1 MLRRLSDAEKKE
13 SIKGEEKD
21 LLDTQQAIQ
30 GQIMSRSK
38 TVLLKSADHKDQE
51 NELRYVHLL
60 CSHFYVVLAARATD
74 VLGRRNLLGSVCNFV
89 YLYLYLL
96 VFYQTSFI
104 TFIIYKYLRM

>member
-1 MLRRLSDAEKKE
+1 MLKRLSDAERKE
-13 SIKGEEKD
+13 NNKGEEKD

-60 CSHFYVVLAARATD
+60 YLHFYVVLAARATD
-74 VLGRRNLLGSVCNFV
+74 VLGRRNLLEVFV
-89 YLYLYLL
+89 IL
-96 VFYQTSFI
+96 FI
-104 TFIIYKYLRM
+104 CIWLQNMSQMSSY